1 MYVYDLKVEDVDEEL
16 LLEPRMSRGD
26 SVRTPFGDGIFV
38 RKQLGTDDISEVST
52 ES

>member
-1 MYVYDLKVEDVDEEL
+1 MDEDLL
-16 LLEPRMSRGD
+16 SEPRFARGD

-52 ES
+52 EA